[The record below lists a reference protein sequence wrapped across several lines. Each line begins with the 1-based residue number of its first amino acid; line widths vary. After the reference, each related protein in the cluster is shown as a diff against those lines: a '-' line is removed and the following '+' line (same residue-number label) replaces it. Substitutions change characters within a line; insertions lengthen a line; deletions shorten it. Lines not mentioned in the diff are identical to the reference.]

1 MDYVCLTLSVD
12 DLIDFMRVIRI
23 LGIVLYHLEAHRE
36 VVQSTSEVGFPPG
49 LVVGELVDFTTC
61 YCPRLSTTPT
71 IVNTMTEREHLYTG
85 KYVLLMLNINKL
97 INLF

>member
-12 DLIDFMRVIRI
+12 NLIDFMRVIRI

-36 VVQSTSEVGFPPG
+36 VVQSASEVGFPPG

-61 YCPRLSTTPT
+61 YCPRLSD
-71 IVNTMTEREHLYTG
+71 REGTFIYWEICTFTVKH
-85 KYVLLMLNINKL
+85 K
-97 INLF
+97 